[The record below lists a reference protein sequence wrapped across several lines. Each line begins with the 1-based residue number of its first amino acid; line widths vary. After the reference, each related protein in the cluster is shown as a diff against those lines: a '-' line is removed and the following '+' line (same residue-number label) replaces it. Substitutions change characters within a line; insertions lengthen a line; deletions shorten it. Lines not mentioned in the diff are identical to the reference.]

1 VDTSTSPT
9 DAPAGPDRRV
19 LSSDDLHQIHTVIR
33 DAANTRQLLGTA
45 LRVLYDAMST
55 DTEAPAEATPIV
67 PGRYAIPTSQW
78 QAILTAMTSRAQ
90 AWGTAAEVGLELA
103 LNLLPTHYDDPTVPA
118 PDLALPDYRPAEF
131 RITLTR
137 DAVDVIVTCEAHLA
151 QLNDFYGP
159 ASEVYKAA
167 LHSWHRNLAAILTMN
182 TGSNTFVSKDGE
194 LSLFVRTSSGLVYGL
209 IFHAATRYCTSDG
222 CDALITDDGTAR
234 PAHTGAAVRDHKHTP
249 SYPVGAPRP
258 GTWSFHS

>member
-1 VDTSTSPT
+1 MDTSTNPT
-9 DAPAGPDRRV
+9 NPNPTVQVRRV
-19 LSSDDLHQIHTVIR
+19 LHPDELHRIHTVIR
-33 DAANTRQLLGTA
+33 DAADTRQLLGTA
-45 LRVLYDAMST
+45 LRVLYDALST
-55 DTEAPAEATPIV
+55 DTESEARPIA

-103 LNLLPTHYDDPTVPA
+103 LNLLPARYDDPTVPA

-131 RITLTR
+131 RIMLTR
-137 DAVDVIVTCEAHLA
+137 DAVDVIAACEAHLS
-151 QLNDFYGP
+151 QLRGYYGH
-159 ASEVYKAA
+159 ASEIYQDA
-167 LHSWHRNLAAILTMN
+167 LHSWHRNLAAMLTMN
-182 TGSNTFVSKDGE
+182 TGRDTQVSKDGP

-209 IFHAATRYCTSDG
+209 IFHGATRYCTSDG
-222 CDALITDDGTAR
+222 CDAPIADDGTAR
-234 PAHTGAAVRDHKHTP
+234 PAHTGAAVRDHAHTP